1 MKIFFTKQNKIKI
14 QSLLG
19 KIKKLALKPINYYV
33 YIYILH
39 SDILCI
45 KYILLISNFKIFISC
60 ICC

>member
-33 YIYILH
+33 YIYIYYTV
-39 SDILCI
+39 I
-45 KYILLISNFKIFISC
+45 YYV
-60 ICC
+60 